1 MCGGWIGNAL
11 NLRNNV
17 AQTIAPQQDPAVEAQ
32 KAEAAAAIKANNERV
47 AKANRRRHQSLLAQG
62 APTASGGE
70 LTVLGQYGKQ
80 QLGA

>member
-1 MCGGWIGNAL
+1 MCGGYIGNAL
-11 NLRNNV
+11 GLRKE
-17 AQTIAPQQDPAVEAQ
+17 APSIAMGPDPAIAAQ
-32 KAEAAAAIKANNERV
+32 KAEADAAIKANTERV
-47 AKANRRRHQSLLAQG
+47 AKANRRRQQSLLAQG

>member
-1 MCGGWIGNAL
+1 MCGGWVGNAL
-11 NLRNNV
+11 NLRKD
-17 AQTIAPQQDPAVEAQ
+17 APALVMGPDPAVEAQ
-32 KAEAAAAIKANNERV
+32 KAEAAAAIKANTERV
-47 AKANRRRHQSLLAQG
+47 AKANRRRQQSLLAQG